1 MRNKT
6 TIRQTED
13 DAATRRDLEAMAHA
27 IGRFRSAVWHIAEQE
42 SSQPM
47 QVQFEQAAR
56 RRRSV
61 QRRVMLEWAF
71 AGFAGVAAL
80 IPAAGYYRHHQEQAR
95 IEQQQQALKQ
105 READAQL
112 LDQIADEVSE
122 AVPDAMRPLAEMD
135 AMYGQNS
142 TGQQGKT
149 NATN

>member
-6 TIRQTED
+6 AIRQTED
-13 DAATRRDLEAMAHA
+13 DVATRRDLEAMAHA
-27 IGRFRSAVWHIAEQE
+27 ISRFRSAVWHIAEQE
-42 SSQPM
+42 NPQPM
-47 QVQFEQAAR
+47 QAQLEQAAQ

-71 AGFAGVAAL
+71 AGIAGVAAL
-80 IPAAGYYRHHQEQAR
+80 IPAAGYYRHHQQQAR
-95 IEQQQQALKQ
+95 IEQQQ
-105 READAQL
+105 READARL

-135 AMYGQNS
+135 AAYADGQNA